1 LTWSKIDEDSDQG
14 IYEEPSYAIPI
25 PIPYLLL
32 IGLGLIFA
40 SLSQFGNVKN
50 NPLGF
55 VFLLVCLIAG
65 VGVGVTWAGIVLR
78 VHWKINLI
86 MKLWN
91 DGKGSK
97 SE

>member
-1 LTWSKIDEDSDQG
+1 MKDSDQE
-14 IYEEPSYAIPI
+14 IYEELSYAIPT
-25 PIPYLLL
+25 PYLLL

-50 NPLGF
+50 NPPGF

-65 VGVGVTWAGIVLR
+65 VAVGVTWAGIVLR

-86 MKLWN
+86 RKLWN